1 MTCICKIK
9 YIIKNLEYNIV
20 YKLILKRQFDINIY
34 IYIYINYHSLSL

>member
-20 YKLILKRQFDINIY
+20 YKLIFKTPVLYKY
-34 IYIYINYHSLSL
+34 IYIYNINYHR